1 MNTSFQQSLSSLNP
15 AQLEAVQ
22 TLDGPLLVSAGAGS
36 GKTRVLTYRIA
47 QLIQTKKAEPHN
59 ILAVTF
65 TNKAAREMQG
75 RIGSL
80 VSGSENLYYRI
91 MWINTFHSVCA
102 RILKENKNH
111 LSSSSMPF
119 IIYDNKDQL
128 SLVKKVMK
136 SMNIN
141 EQVYNPKM
149 FASQIGICKSQA
161 LGPEDIDQSNFPAQS
176 SRFQDLYL
184 QYEKELKSAGAYD
197 FEGLLFETYK
207 MFLKFPEFLDK
218 YRNQFQYISVDEYQD
233 TNHIQYLII
242 KTLAEQHRN
251 ICVVGDED
259 QSIYSWRGANI
270 SNILSFDKDFPEC
283 KIIKLEQNYRSTK
296 RIISV
301 AGALIK
307 RNHMRKDKTLFTN
320 NSDGHQV
327 GITEFED
334 EYDEAKFIAHK
345 IKNLCENQEFSY
357 KDFAVFYRTNA
368 QSRVLEDA
376 LRVLGISYNIVGNL
390 KFYDRAEI
398 KDILAY
404 FKFILNSQDEVSLKR
419 IINTPKRG
427 VGSGTV
433 DKITEHSHAI
443 NKPFYGAMIDLLKA
457 GGLRGQIQRSLLQF
471 VDTIET
477 LKKQVD
483 KLSVSEFYTEVLEKT
498 GYINQLKKEQS
509 IEAMSRVDN
518 LQEFGNVIVQFEQ
531 EQEQNSLEQFLEE
544 MSLSS
549 PADALTPE
557 EEMVTLMTLHI
568 SKGLEFN
575 TVFISGM
582 EEGLFP
588 LFQNTDNESME
599 EERRLAYVGITRAEK
614 SLFLSYA
621 KSRHKFGKTQ
631 YNQPSRFLT
640 ELPDTDTVF
649 QSFAR
654 KSNFRSGKRKFASYE
669 KYSSSSTSSYQKKY
683 AIGKRVHHP
692 HFGAGRIQQ
701 VEGSGEDLKISVQFS
716 DKRVKK
722 FIARYARFSM

>member
-1 MNTSFQQSLSSLNP
+1 MSTSFQQNLSSLNP
-15 AQLEAVQ
+15 VQLDAVQ
-22 TLDGPLLVSAGAGS
+22 TLDGPLLISAGAGS
-36 GKTRVLTYRIA
+36 GKTRVLTYRIV
-47 QLIQTKKAEPHN
+47 QLIQTKKAQPHE

-65 TNKAAREMQG
+65 TNKAAREMQS
-75 RIGSL
+75 RVEHL
-80 VSGSENLYYRI
+80 VSGLGQLPHQK

-102 RILKENKNH
+102 RILKENKNY
-111 LSSSSMPF
+111 LASPSSVF
-119 IIYDNKDQL
+119 VIYDNRDQL
-128 SLVKKVMK
+128 AVVKKIMQ

-149 FASQIGICKSQA
+149 FANQIAMCKSQA
-161 LGPEDIDQSNFPAQS
+161 LNPEDIDQSSFPVHS

-207 MFLKFPEFLDK
+207 LLLKFPEFLDK
-218 YRNQFQYISVDEYQD
+218 YRKQFQYISVDEYQD

-242 KTLAEQHRN
+242 KILSEQHRN

-301 AGALIK
+301 AGTLIQH
-307 RNHMRKDKTLFTN
+307 NHLRKDKTLFTD

-327 GITEFED
+327 GINEFED

-345 IKNLCENQEFSY
+345 IKNFCETQEFSY
-357 KDFAVFYRTNA
+357 NDFAIFYRTNA
-368 QSRVLEDA
+368 QSRVLEDT
-376 LRVLGISYNIVGNL
+376 LRMIGIPYNIVGNL

-398 KDILAY
+398 KNILAY
-404 FKFILNSQDEVSLKR
+404 FKFILNPQDEVSLKR

-433 DKITEHSHAI
+433 DKITEHSRII
-443 NKPFYGAMIDLLKA
+443 NKSFYEAMIDLLKS
-457 GGLRGQIQRSLLQF
+457 GGLRGQIQRSLSQF
-471 VDTIET
+471 VMIIED
-477 LKKQVD
+477 LKKQVN
-483 KLSVSEFYTEVLEKT
+483 KLSVSEFYNEVLKQT
-498 GYINQLKKEQS
+498 GYIEQLKKDQS
-509 IEAMSRVDN
+509 VESMSRVDN

-549 PADALTPE
+549 PADALAPE
-557 EEMVTLMTLHI
+557 EEVVTLMTLHI

-588 LFQNTDNESME
+588 LFQNTEGESME

-614 SLFLSYA
+614 NLILSYA

-631 YNQPSRFLT
+631 YNQPSRFLA
-640 ELPDTDTVF
+640 ELPDTDTLF

-654 KSNFRSGKRKFASYE
+654 KSNFRSNKRKFSGYE
-669 KYSSSSTSSYQKKY
+669 KSSSSPVSNYEKKY
-683 AIGKRVHHP
+683 AIGRHVHHS
-692 HFGAGRIQQ
+692 HFGSGRIQK
-701 VEGSGEDLKISVQFS
+701 VEGSGEDLRISVQFS
-716 DKRVKK
+716 DNRVKK

>member
-1 MNTSFQQSLSSLNP
+1 MSTSFQQSLSSLNP
-15 AQLEAVQ
+15 AQLDAVQ
-22 TLDGPLLVSAGAGS
+22 TLEGPLLVSAGAGS

-47 QLIQTKKAEPHN
+47 HLIQTKKAQSHE

-65 TNKAAREMQG
+65 TNKAAREMQN
-75 RIGSL
+75 RVEHL
-80 VSGSENLYYRI
+80 VSGLGQLPHQK

-102 RILKENKNH
+102 RILKENKDY
-111 LSSSSMPF
+111 LESPSSVF
-119 IIYDNKDQL
+119 VIYDNRDQL
-128 SLVKKVMK
+128 SLVKKVMQ

-149 FASQIGICKSQA
+149 FANQIAMCKSQA
-161 LGPEDIDQSNFPAQS
+161 LNPEDIDKSNFPAMG
-176 SRFQDLYL
+176 SRFQDLYF
-184 QYEKELKSAGAYD
+184 QYEKELKLAGAYD

-207 MFLKFPEFLDK
+207 LFLKFPEFLEK
-218 YRNQFQYISVDEYQD
+218 YRKQFQYISVDEYQD
-233 TNHIQYLII
+233 TNHIQYLIT

-259 QSIYSWRGANI
+259 QSIYSWRGANV
-270 SNILSFDKDFPEC
+270 SNILGFDKDFPEC
-283 KIIKLEQNYRSTK
+283 KFVKLEQNYRSTK
-296 RIISV
+296 RIIS
-301 AGALIK
+301 AASALIK
-307 RNHMRKDKTLFTN
+307 RNHFRKDKTLFTN
-320 NSDGHQV
+320 NPDGHQV
-327 GITEFED
+327 SITEFED
-334 EYDEAKFIAHK
+334 EYNEARFIAHK
-345 IKNLCENQEFSY
+345 IKNFCETQGFSY

-376 LRVLGISYNIVGNL
+376 LRVAGIPYNIVGTL

-404 FKFILNSQDEVSLKR
+404 FKFILNPQDEVSLKR

-433 DKITEHSHAI
+433 DRITEQSRVI
-443 NKPFYGAMIDLLKA
+443 NKSFYEAMIDLLKT

-471 VDTIET
+471 VQVIEN
-477 LKKQVD
+477 LKTQVN
-483 KLSVSEFYTEVLEKT
+483 KFSVSEFYNEVLEQT
-498 GYINQLKKEQS
+498 GYIAQLKKEQS
-509 IEAMSRVDN
+509 VESMSRLDN

-549 PADALTPE
+549 PADALAPE

-614 SLFLSYA
+614 YLFFSYA

-631 YNQPSRFLT
+631 YNQPSRFLN

-654 KSNFRSGKRKFASYE
+654 KSTFRSKKQKFSGY
-669 KYSSSSTSSYQKKY
+669 KGYSKSVSNQQKKY
-683 AIGKRVHHP
+683 AIGRPVHHP
-692 HFGAGRIQQ
+692 HFGTGRIQK

-716 DKRVKK
+716 DNRIKK

>member
-1 MNTSFQQSLSSLNP
+1 MSTPFQQSLSSLNP

-22 TLDGPLLVSAGAGS
+22 TLEGPLLVSAGAGS

-75 RIGSL
+75 RIENQ
-80 VSGSENLYYRI
+80 VSGLEKLSYGK

-102 RILKENKNH
+102 RILKENKKDL
-111 LSSSSMPF
+111 LSSSLPF
-119 IIYDNKDQL
+119 VIYDNKDQL

-149 FASQIGICKSQA
+149 FANQIAMCKSQA

-207 MFLKFPEFLDK
+207 LLLKFPEFLDK
-218 YRNQFQYISVDEYQD
+218 YRQQFQYISVDEYQD

-242 KTLAEQHRN
+242 KILAEQHRN

-357 KDFAVFYRTNA
+357 KDFAIFYRTNA

-376 LRVLGISYNIVGNL
+376 LRVLGVSYNIVGNL

-404 FKFILNSQDEVSLKR
+404 FKFILNPQDEVSLKR

-433 DKITEHSHAI
+433 DRITEHSRVI
-443 NKPFYGAMIDLLKA
+443 NKSFYSAMIDLLKT

-471 VDTIET
+471 VETIEV
-477 LKKQVD
+477 LRKQVD

-498 GYINQLKKEQS
+498 GYISQLKKEKS
-509 IEAMSRVDN
+509 VESMSRLDN
-518 LQEFGNVIVQFEQ
+518 LQEFGNVVVQFEQ

-549 PADALTPE
+549 PADALTTE

-575 TVFISGM
+575 TVFMSGM

-614 SLFLSYA
+614 YLFLSYA

-631 YNQPSRFLT
+631 YSQPSRFLT
-640 ELPDTDTVF
+640 ELPDPDTMF

-654 KSNFRSGKRKFASYE
+654 KSNFKSGKRKFAGYE
-669 KYSSSSTSSYQKKY
+669 KYASKSVYHQQKKY
-683 AIGKRVHHP
+683 AVGKPVHHP
-692 HFGAGRIQQ
+692 HFGAGRIQK

-716 DKRVKK
+716 DNRIKK

>member
-1 MNTSFQQSLSSLNP
+1 MNTSFQQNFSNLNP
-15 AQLEAVQ
+15 SQLEAVQ
-22 TLDGPLLVSAGAGS
+22 TLDGPLLISAGAGS

-65 TNKAAREMQG
+65 TNKAAREMQS

-80 VSGSENLYYRI
+80 VSGLEHSYNRT

-111 LSSSSMPF
+111 LSSSSTPF
-119 IIYDNKDQL
+119 VIYDNRDQL
-128 SLVKKVMK
+128 SLVKKIMK
-136 SMNIN
+136 FMNIN

-149 FASQIGICKSQA
+149 FANHIAMCKSQA
-161 LGPEDIDQSNFPAQS
+161 LGPEDVDQSTFPAQS

-218 YRNQFQYISVDEYQD
+218 YRKQFQYISVDEYQD

-242 KTLAEQHRN
+242 KILAEQHRN

-259 QSIYSWRGANI
+259 QAIYSWRGANI

-301 AGALIK
+301 ARALIK
-307 RNHMRKDKTLFTN
+307 RNRMRKNKTLFTN
-320 NSDGHQV
+320 NSYGHQV
-327 GITEFED
+327 NIVEFED
-334 EYDEAKFIAHK
+334 EYDEAKFIAHR
-345 IKNLCENQEFSY
+345 IKNLCGTQEFSY

-376 LRVLGISYNIVGNL
+376 LRVSGISYNIVGSL

-404 FKFILNSQDEVSLKR
+404 FKFILNPQDEVSLKR

-433 DKITEHSHAI
+433 DRITEHSRAI
-443 NKPFYGAMIDLLKA
+443 NKPFYLTMIDLLKTD
-457 GGLRGQIQRSLLQF
+457 GLRGQIQRSLLQF
-471 VDTIET
+471 VNTIET
-477 LKKQVD
+477 LRKQVN
-483 KLSVSEFYTEVLEKT
+483 KLSVSEFYTEMLEKI
-498 GYINQLKKEQS
+498 GYIKQLKREQS
-509 IEAMSRVDN
+509 VEAMSRVDN

-531 EQEQNSLEQFLEE
+531 EQEQNSLEQFLDE

-549 PADALTPE
+549 PADALTLE
-557 EEMVTLMTLHI
+557 EEAVTLMTLHI

-575 TVFISGM
+575 SVFISGM

-614 SLFLSYA
+614 FLFLSYA

-631 YNQPSRFLT
+631 YSQPSRFLT
-640 ELPDTDTVF
+640 ELPDSDTMF
-649 QSFAR
+649 QSLAR
-654 KSNFRSGKRKFASYE
+654 KSNFRSKQKRF
-669 KYSSSSTSSYQKKY
+669 SSYKKY
-683 AIGKRVHHP
+683 PSQAGYNQQNKYAVGKSVHHP
-692 HFGAGRIQQ
+692 HFGAGRIQK
-701 VEGSGEDLKISVQFS
+701 VEGSGEDLKISVQFN
-716 DKRVKK
+716 DNRVKK